1 MAQPVEILSADVLDS
16 APIGILIFD
25 EKYTVKYVNES
36 FFAFNVTSFVDK
48 DEILNRDIL
57 RYNIFQEKDL
67 SDYFI
72 KLSEGVDFETEL
84 LSLRSATGSELTI
97 FAKCTSLFEEGVYK
111 GGILILEDLKV
122 SSQSSNN
129 DNILDANLNSL
140 LSILSDKFFITDS
153 AGLVKYSSPFNNLA
167 IEKNISHIDELF
179 NSSSLKG
186 IKNLFK
192 KLDKLQKGVEA
203 DLPIQVNG
211 SDAIINIKLVPYT
224 FDKGSIN
231 LVAVLIK
238 DVTNHLEEKINL
250 EHELNELRRYQII
263 TSTIVDAVVG
273 VSATGKVK
281 FWNESAESLFGISK
295 SEIYGKFISRVF
307 PSISEE
313 YFEILKKELFSNKIW
328 EGELNRKDDD
338 EEQFYKVRMG
348 LAGEDENLSI
358 VMLCSS
364 ITEQANA
371 EKTLR
376 QSEERFRNIVTNT
389 HEYICTLD
397 AQGNITYINPY
408 FKDHFDYTED
418 EILSFNF
425 RDLLDPKYLRE
436 NDFKVAAKNLNK
448 MDAVELPLAKKNGEI
463 VYVLASFAA
472 MLGFNNELKY
482 YIAVLTDVTEKKQA
496 ENDLLLIKTVFEAS
510 RDGIAVTVNR
520 KLTHV
525 NKSFVTLT
533 GHSSESEV
541 LGRFF
546 IDFVS
551 RPDVKK
557 IESILDDV
565 EAGEKNVDRFEFDL
579 TNIEGDLIGIEGSVA
594 KYIIEDRVYIVT
606 VLRDISEEKKQRQ
619 KLIKNEERYRSITEN
634 INESLWSA
642 EHSGNKLK
650 AVLYTQA
657 IKDIT
662 GYSPA
667 EFLGNPFLWFRIIHP
682 SDVEEVVGKLKRI
695 YRDPSRTTASIE
707 YRIINNIGNTA
718 WIENKLTIDR
728 APDGKINRVY
738 GLVADISLSKKAE
751 EELKKT
757 ANDLRSLNETKDR
770 FLSII
775 SHDLRTPFSS
785 ILGFTD
791 FLLEED
797 DIPPDK
803 QRQYIEMI
811 KSSSNSMLALVNSLL
826 DWTRLQTGR
835 VKFEP
840 QRINAKKTIDKS
852 IDMLSGV
859 AMKKSI
865 NLFSMLEGD
874 IFVHADEGLL
884 LQVFNNL
891 ISNAIKFTN
900 EGGDISVNVFPR
912 INQQA
917 IEFSVNDNGVGI
929 KEEDQGKLFNIESK
943 YTTPGTS
950 GERGSGLGLSL
961 VHDIIKKHGGDIRLE
976 SEYGKGTRIYFSI
989 PIASSNVL
997 LVDDLKKDRLL
1008 YSKIIKSFLP
1018 KHEIL
1023 EANEGEEAFE
1033 IIKASPPA
1041 LVITD
1046 HNMKGMNGYELV
1058 KQLKY
1063 SDLKYKPPV
1072 IVLSS
1077 DVNEDI
1083 EEEYTEL
1090 GIEYVF
1096 KKPVNLKTLKQA
1108 IDNSLK
1114 KAIYN

>member
-1 MAQPVEILSADVLDS
+1 MSESAEILSFDVLDS
-16 APIGILIFD
+16 APVGILVFD
-25 EKYTVKYVNES
+25 EKYTVKYVNDS
-36 FFAFNVTSFVDK
+36 FFSFNVTDYIDK
-48 DEILNRDIL
+48 EEIVNKDIL
-57 RYNIFQEKDL
+57 RYSLFHDKDI
-67 SDYFI
+67 SDYLI
-72 KLSEGVDFETEL
+72 KLSEGIDFEIEL
-84 LSLRSATGSELTI
+84 LTLRSTTGSELTI
-97 FAKCTSLFEEGVYK
+97 FAKCTSLFTDGIYK
-111 GGILILEDLKV
+111 GGILVLEDIKFSDQKNTSDELLD
-122 SSQSSNN
+122 SNT
-129 DNILDANLNSL
+129 NSL
-140 LSILSDKFFITDS
+140 LSILSDKFYLTDN
-153 AGLVKYSSPFNNLA
+153 AGLIKYSSPFDGLKL
-167 IEKNISHIDELF
+167 EKNIKRIDELF

-186 IKNLFK
+186 VKNLFS
-192 KLDKLQKGVEA
+192 KLNKLQKGVEA
-203 DLPIQVNG
+203 DLPLQING
-211 SDAIINIKLVPYT
+211 SESIVNIKLVPYT
-224 FDKGSIN
+224 FEKGGLS
-231 LVAVLIK
+231 LVAVMIK
-238 DVTNHLEEKINL
+238 DVTSHLEEKINI

-263 TSTIVDAVVG
+263 TSTIVDAVIS
-273 VSATGKVK
+273 VSSTGKVK
-281 FWNESAESLFGISK
+281 FWNESAENLFGVSK
-295 SEIYGKFISRVF
+295 SEIYGKFISKVF
-307 PSISEE
+307 PSITEE
-313 YFEILKKELFSNKIW
+313 YFEILKKELIDNKIW
-328 EGELNRKDDD
+328 EGELNGK
-338 EEQFYKVRMG
+338 EEEEEFYKVRMG
-348 LAGEDENLSI
+348 IAGEEDNLSI
-358 VMLCSS
+358 VMLCLS

-371 EKTLR
+371 EKALR

-397 AQGNITYINPY
+397 EKGNITYINPY
-408 FKDHFDYTED
+408 FRSHFDYTEN

-425 RDLLDPKYLRE
+425 RDLLEPKYLRE
-436 NDFKVAAKNLNK
+436 NEFKVAAKNLDK
-448 MDAVELPLAKKNGEI
+448 MEAVELPLAKKNGEI

-472 MLGFNNELKY
+472 VLGFNNELKY
-482 YIAVLTDVTEKKQA
+482 YIAVLTDITEKKQA

-525 NKSFVTLT
+525 NKSFIDLT
-533 GHSSESEV
+533 GHSSEDEI
-541 LGRFF
+541 LGRYF

-551 RPDVKK
+551 KHDTKK
-557 IESILDDV
+557 IESIFDKV
-565 EAGEKNVDRFEFDL
+565 EAGKKDIDRFEFDL
-579 TNIEGDLIGIEGSVA
+579 TNIEGDVIGIEGSVA
-594 KYIIEDRVYIVT
+594 RYIIEDRIYIVS
-606 VLRDISEEKKQRQ
+606 VLRDISEEKKQKQ
-619 KLIKNEERYRSITEN
+619 KLVKNEERYRSITEN

-642 EHSGNKLK
+642 EPSGNGLK

-682 SDVEEVVGKLKRI
+682 SDVEEVVTKLKRI
-695 YRDPSRTTASIE
+695 YKDPARTAASLE
-707 YRIINNIGNTA
+707 YRIINSIGNTS

-728 APDGKINRVY
+728 TPDGKINRIY
-738 GLVADISLSKKAE
+738 GLVADISLSKRAE

-791 FLLEED
+791 FLLEEN
-797 DIPPDK
+797 DIPADK
-803 QRQYIEMI
+803 QKQYIEMI

-840 QRINAKKTIDKS
+840 QRINARKTIDKS

-874 IFVHADEGLL
+874 IYVHADDGLL
-884 LQVFNNL
+884 MQVFNNL

-900 EGGDISVNVFPR
+900 EGGDISVNVFPK
-912 INQQA
+912 INEQA
-917 IEFSVNDNGVGI
+917 IEFSVNDNGIGI

-997 LVDDLKKDRLL
+997 LVDDSKKDRLL

-1018 KHEIL
+1018 KHEII
-1023 EANEGEEAFE
+1023 EASEGEEAFE

-1046 HNMKGMNGYELV
+1046 HYMKGMNGYGLV

-1063 SDLKYKPPV
+1063 SELKYKPPV
-1072 IVLSS
+1072 IVLSG
-1077 DVNEDI
+1077 DINEDI
-1083 EEEYTEL
+1083 EEEYQEL